1 MERKDHI
8 NTIRMVKKF
17 IYEKDYEGLKTYIEK
32 REKEIDEYQDENKSS
47 DYIDALTNQLK

>member
-17 IYEKDYEGLKTYIEK
+17 ILEKDYEGLKTYIEK
-32 REKEIDEYQDENKSS
+32 REREIDEYQKENKSS
-47 DYIDALTNQLK
+47 DYIDVLTNQLK